1 MQLWGPGFL
10 QREQHFYRSRFQE
23 SGRKQQMDDNTH
35 FMFIRTSTYYSLNW
49 SVDYDV
55 VTRPHITGFRVMLGT
70 PPRINLASLLMTAA
84 AAMCLTC
91 GQHFDCPLP
100 QHLSPCTCLERPLGL
115 DVVCTDVTSMQLR
128 EVLDVVGLT
137 RQTLWFLRIS
147 KTDLS
152 SFPKNLLEGLDIRN
166 LILVQSNISKIDNG
180 AFADGI
186 ESLDLAR
193 NCLNRVPSMALSSLK
208 SLAALNLDFN
218 AIETLEAHVF
228 GDLVSLLWLSL
239 YGNRIRLID
248 SRAFLGTEASL
259 TRLNLGGNRLGQV
272 PRYAL
277 QRLNCLQGLRLH
289 DNNLTEV
296 LVENLPESLC
306 DLDLSGN
313 DLTHLDAEAFVTL
326 KHLSALDIEDNRIK
340 SIHEEAFNGIHGEKT
355 YYLSILGI
363 L

>member
-1 MQLWGPGFL
+1 MGFGP
-10 QREQHFYRSRFQE
+10 Q
-23 SGRKQQMDDNTH
+23 
-35 FMFIRTSTYYSLNW
+35 
-49 SVDYDV
+49 
-55 VTRPHITGFRVMLGT
+55 
-70 PPRINLASLLMTAA
+70 
-84 AAMCLTC
+84 
-91 GQHFDCPLP
+91 GQTQVFP
-100 QHLSPCTCLERPLGL
+100 
-115 DVVCTDVTSMQLR
+115 
-128 EVLDVVGLT
+128 EV
-137 RQTLWFLRIS
+137 S

-152 SFPKNLLEGLDIRN
+152 SYPKNLLEGLDIRN
-166 LILVQSNISKIDNG
+166 LILVQSNISKIDSG
-180 AFADGI
+180 AFADGM

-193 NCLNRVPSMALSSLK
+193 NCLNRVPSMALSSQK

-313 DLTHLDAEAFVTL
+313 DLTYLDAEAFVTL

-340 SIHEEAFNGIHGEKT
+340 SIHEDAFNGIHDSLEWLKLGGNHLTAVPYQALRNLSRLRQLDLRGNLITKLDSHSFETYGKT
-355 YYLSILGI
+355 LKFIFLQKNCIRRYRRGCPWMFWNLWNGYICIRTPSFWLSSRFTLCQPPKTE
-363 L
+363 LRY

>member
-1 MQLWGPGFL
+1 MP
-10 QREQHFYRSRFQE
+10 RSA
-23 SGRKQQMDDNTH
+23 
-35 FMFIRTSTYYSLNW
+35 
-49 SVDYDV
+49 DYDV
-55 VTRPHITGFRVMLGT
+55 VTRPQISGFRVMLGT

-115 DVVCTDVTSMQLR
+115 DVVCTDITSIQLR

-152 SFPKNLLEGLDIRN
+152 SFPKQLLDGLDIRN
-166 LILVQSNISKIDNG
+166 LILVQSNISKLDHG
-180 AFADGI
+180 AFTGDV

-193 NCLNRVPSMALSSLK
+193 NCLNRVPSRALSPLK

-218 AIETLEAHVF
+218 LIETLEAHVF

-326 KHLSALDIEDNRIK
+326 RHLSALDIEDNRIR
-340 SIHEEAFNGIHGEKT
+340 SIHEDAFSGIYVSKQCKALTNATVSIGLS
-355 YYLSILGI
+355 LSIFASELLFIGFDKSTI
-363 L
+363 SSTSVAQVGSSF